1 MLQRPKLIGPAL
13 LDLRGVAASHKDPLT
28 EPHHPETGVIP
39 MGQGVRLPVINGLG
53 RTDRRDGWLGQ
64 PFVMALAL
72 VALMVYTGWRLLV
85 MDGDI
90 HYDDHRVTSPFSPD
104 VLHLSGL
111 TEYPGWLNSAIL
123 ILWLP
128 FGFRGTCYYMRRVY
142 YRSFFASPVACWVD
156 EPDINKK
163 IGYAGERRLF
173 IFNNLHRYFLYA
185 AIAIL
190 LFKWW
195 DVVHSCTLGMDS
207 FLTSQHCPGHRIV
220 PAHHVCDVVS
230 RVQAPRRRRSDRWN
244 GGLSSLRG
252 RLFALV
258 SSPRLNQSHGF
269 WFWTSL
275 GFVFIGDLFVMA
287 VANGTIPEASIVLI
301 RGV

>member
-1 MLQRPKLIGPAL
+1 
-13 LDLRGVAASHKDPLT
+13 
-28 EPHHPETGVIP
+28 

-64 PFVMALAL
+64 PFVMAIAL

-90 HYDDHRVTSPFSPD
+90 HYDDHRVTSPIFSPD

-111 TEYPGWLNSAIL
+111 TGYPGWLNSAIL

-195 DVVHSCTLGMDS
+195 DVIHSLHIGHGFILDVGSIVLATES
-207 FLTSQHCPGHRIV
+207 FLLTMYVTSCHAFRHLVGG
-220 PAHHVCDVVS
+220 AL
-230 RVQAPRRRRSDRWN
+230 DRWN

-275 GFVFIGDLFVMA
+275 GFVFVGDLFVMA

-301 RGV
+301 GGV